1 MKVRVIDAEHGV
13 DTATLT
19 AIFSECGFIDDNIGS
34 ADFDFDGVIVKA
46 DVMDVRYVR
55 SDNGIFYNFV
65 CILNRELKQAIQDYN
80 TSFRHSIG
88 SKLKALRE
96 SKGLTTYDLSHMTAV
111 KQSTVSR
118 IENGKWSAS
127 LDLLQRLC
135 RGLNCELLIKE
146 K

>member
-1 MKVRVIDAEHGV
+1 MKIRVIDAEHGV
-13 DTATLT
+13 NTATLT
-19 AIFSECGFIDDNIGS
+19 AIFGECGIVDTDTSS
-34 ADFDFDGVIVKA
+34 AEFDFDGVIVKA
-46 DVMDVRYVR
+46 DIMDVLR

-65 CILNRELKQAIQDYN
+65 CVLNRELKQAIQDFN
-80 TSFRHSIG
+80 TSFRHSVG

-96 SKGLTTYDLSHMTAV
+96 SKGLTTYDLSNMTAV